1 MIALNNWKLG
11 RPDECVMAL
20 FVQLVRF
27 SAHNKIVAMQASDLM
42 GPPTHSDLTPLCE
55 QCWMVILFLSNLT
68 HSVGKCE
75 RIDEITERVD
85 PSDTWLSINVYF
97 SPTAMCLQKII

>member
-1 MIALNNWKLG
+1 
-11 RPDECVMAL
+11 MAL

-27 SAHNKIVAMQASDLM
+27 STHNKIVAMQTADLM
-42 GPPTHSDLTPLCE
+42 GPPTHSDLAPLRE

-85 PSDTWLSINVYF
+85 PSDAWLSINVYF
-97 SPTAMCLQKII
+97 LPTAMRLQKII